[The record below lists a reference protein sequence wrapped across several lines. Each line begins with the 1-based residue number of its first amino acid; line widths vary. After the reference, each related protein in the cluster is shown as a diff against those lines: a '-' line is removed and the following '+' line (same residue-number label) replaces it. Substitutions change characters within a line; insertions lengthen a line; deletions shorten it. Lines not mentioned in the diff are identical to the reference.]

1 MCRVYHHSGRSSSR
15 VKPPVQTGW
24 PVFPLGVFP
33 AIPAQGS
40 SHVGTAIHAPN
51 PTSTTRA
58 VLLDQTSD
66 QAEVAPTLHDDQVPP
81 PVADQVPPVGDAPPE
96 HVDGEDPPT
105 SPADGGGSNERYSIK
120 VEGVEETGGKF
131 EWTLSLKGFERGHFV
146 YIYNNTTDKHISS
159 GHKIN
164 NPAASLKV
172 SAKAKGFDGLP
183 SKRDEYGFR

>member
-1 MCRVYHHSGRSSSR
+1 MQSPHDLCVCVCVCACRVYSYSGVWDTRGTR
-15 VKPPVQTGW
+15 VTDIHFPV
-24 PVFPLGVFP
+24 VFPEPFP
-33 AIPAQGS
+33 PQERPSLVPSVSCDG
-40 SHVGTAIHAPN
+40 
-51 PTSTTRA
+51 
-58 VLLDQTSD
+58 
-66 QAEVAPTLHDDQVPP
+66 QVPP
-81 PVADQVPPVGDAPPE
+81 PGADQVPPVGDAPLE

-131 EWTLSLKGFERGHFV
+131 EWTLSLKGFERGHLV
-146 YIYNNTTDKHISS
+146 YIYNNTTGKQISS